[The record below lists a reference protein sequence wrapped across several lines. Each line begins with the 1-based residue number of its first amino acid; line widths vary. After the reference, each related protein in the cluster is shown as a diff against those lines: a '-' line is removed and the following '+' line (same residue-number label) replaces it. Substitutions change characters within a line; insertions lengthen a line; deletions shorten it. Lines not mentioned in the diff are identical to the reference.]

1 MSQKLALTWDEMDE
15 DYAPPR
21 NISAQTV
28 SAKPSVG
35 FPGRNAAHAL
45 ALQAVNSIRKDKNH
59 SVLTAG
65 ARKQMTEIRERAGKA
80 PVTAARSTG
89 KKIKAVKESKSAR
102 AEAKGKKPHRFR
114 PGTVALW
121 EIRKYQRSFK
131 LLLPFL
137 PFTCIC

>member
-1 MSQKLALTWDEMDE
+1 MDE

-28 SAKPSVG
+28 FCKTKCWV
-35 FPGRNAAHAL
+35 FL
-45 ALQAVNSIRKDKNH
+45 AGMLLMHWHYRLSIVLGKIKNH